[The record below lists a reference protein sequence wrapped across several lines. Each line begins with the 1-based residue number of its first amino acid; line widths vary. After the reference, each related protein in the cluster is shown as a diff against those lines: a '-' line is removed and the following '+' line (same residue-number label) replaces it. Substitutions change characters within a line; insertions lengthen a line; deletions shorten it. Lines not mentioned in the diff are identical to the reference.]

1 MGITLGD
8 LEDHN
13 GYAAR
18 KLLDGT
24 LISTDRGVS
33 REFTAYIAACQ
44 CGHHPNYTTW
54 TGPTEFPPTPEGE
67 RAAAA
72 EWEELHAR
80 PLLAAELPTGLHGHT
95 LGLLDALGAAA
106 ESRPLGVL
114 GELRFLERAVDD
126 LLVVAVNRARTT
138 DASWQQ
144 IGDRL
149 GMARQS
155 AQQRFGTRA
164 GS

>member
-13 GYAAR
+13 ACAAR

-33 REFTAYIAACQ
+33 GEFTAYVAACQ

-80 PLLAAELPTGLHGHT
+80 PLLATEPPPGWHGHT
-95 LGLLDALGAAA
+95 VELLDALGAAA
-106 ESRPLGVL
+106 KSRPLGVL
-114 GELRFLERAVDD
+114 GELRFLERAIDRR
-126 LLVVAVNRARTT
+126 LEVAVNRARTT

-149 GMARQS
+149 GMARHP
-155 AQQRFGTRA
+155 AQQRLG
-164 GS
+164 